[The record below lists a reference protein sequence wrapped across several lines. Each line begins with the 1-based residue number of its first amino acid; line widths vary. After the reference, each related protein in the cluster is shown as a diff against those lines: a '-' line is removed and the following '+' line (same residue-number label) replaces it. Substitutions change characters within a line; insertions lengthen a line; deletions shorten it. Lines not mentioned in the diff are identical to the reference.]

1 MSFKNVIKNSIKGN
15 SRVKLWIVMTV
26 LLLTAAVLPAGCGIQ
41 GKDPGTEQTASQ
53 SGVTAASATD
63 QENGSAAEN
72 SPEGKTAVT
81 ENTKSDNARKEKA
94 GKDNAHLEK
103 AGKDDSE
110 KAAAGP
116 GEAVP
121 SLREPLHVGDVLQDG
136 SLRILYMASGEYEE
150 ESEFRKPEAGCK
162 YIFVRFAFQN
172 TDPDSDCSISL
183 LSFQCF
189 ADGFS
194 VPAYFGGEKEPAPS
208 LSRDRTSIGNLY
220 FTVPEEAKEIEIEYR
235 PDHLA
240 KDKVRF
246 LYEGEKDAGIEIPP
260 DTARTAGACKVGDSV
275 SSDRQRIKYL
285 SCEKDDSDNEFIRP
299 AEGCSFWTLTF
310 EFENLEKEERQV
322 SIHDFS
328 CYADGISCSRNLFR
342 DDYISETIPCGRKAR
357 GTVTFEVPDQAATV
371 EVEYA
376 SGNRG
381 EPHVVFT
388 AR

>member
-1 MSFKNVIKNSIKGN
+1 MSFKNVIKNSIKGK

-53 SGVTAASATD
+53 SGVTTASATD
-63 QENGSAAEN
+63 QKNGSAAEN

-208 LSRDRTSIGNLY
+208 LSRGRTSIGNLY

-260 DTARTAGACKVGDSV
+260 DTARTAGACKVGDFV
-275 SSDRQRIKYL
+275 SSDRQRIK
-285 SCEKDDSDNEFIRP
+285 
-299 AEGCSFWTLTF
+299 
-310 EFENLEKEERQV
+310 
-322 SIHDFS
+322 
-328 CYADGISCSRNLFR
+328 
-342 DDYISETIPCGRKAR
+342 
-357 GTVTFEVPDQAATV
+357 
-371 EVEYA
+371 
-376 SGNRG
+376 
-381 EPHVVFT
+381 
-388 AR
+388 

>member
-81 ENTKSDNARKEKA
+81 DNTKSDNARKEKA

-208 LSRDRTSIGNLY
+208 VIYHSFFNVTNTNFCTCD
-220 FTVPEEAKEIEIEYR
+220 EI
-235 PDHLA
+235 A
-240 KDKVRF
+240 
-246 LYEGEKDAGIEIPP
+246 
-260 DTARTAGACKVGDSV
+260 
-275 SSDRQRIKYL
+275 
-285 SCEKDDSDNEFIRP
+285 
-299 AEGCSFWTLTF
+299 
-310 EFENLEKEERQV
+310 
-322 SIHDFS
+322 
-328 CYADGISCSRNLFR
+328 
-342 DDYISETIPCGRKAR
+342 
-357 GTVTFEVPDQAATV
+357 
-371 EVEYA
+371 
-376 SGNRG
+376 
-381 EPHVVFT
+381 
-388 AR
+388 

>member
-1 MSFKNVIKNSIKGN
+1 MTYSFEAKVTGYYHIEVEANS
-15 SRVKLWIVMTV
+15 L
-26 LLLTAAVLPAGCGIQ
+26 
-41 GKDPGTEQTASQ
+41 
-53 SGVTAASATD
+53 
-63 QENGSAAEN
+63 
-72 SPEGKTAVT
+72 
-81 ENTKSDNARKEKA
+81 
-94 GKDNAHLEK
+94 
-103 AGKDDSE
+103 
-110 KAAAGP
+110 
-116 GEAVP
+116 
-121 SLREPLHVGDVLQDG
+121 
-136 SLRILYMASGEYEE
+136 
-150 ESEFRKPEAGCK
+150 
-162 YIFVRFAFQN
+162 
-172 TDPDSDCSISL
+172 
-183 LSFQCF
+183 
-189 ADGFS
+189 
-194 VPAYFGGEKEPAPS
+194 
-208 LSRDRTSIGNLY
+208 
-220 FTVPEEAKEIEIEYR
+220 EEAKEIEIEYR

-260 DTARTAGACKVGDSV
+260 ATARTAGACKVGDFV

-342 DDYISETIPCGRKAR
+342 DDYISETIPGGRKAR

>member
-26 LLLTAAVLPAGCGIQ
+26 LLLTAAVLPAGCGKR
-41 GKDPGTEQTASQ
+41 GKDPETEQTASQ
-53 SGVTAASATD
+53 SGVTAASATN

-136 SLRILYMASGEYEE
+136 SLRILYMSSGEYEE

-172 TDPDSDCSISL
+172 TDPESDCSISL

-260 DTARTAGACKVGDSV
+260 DTARTAGACKVGDFV

-322 SIHDFS
+322 NIHDFS

-342 DDYISETIPCGRKAR
+342 DDYISETIPGGRKAR

>member
-1 MSFKNVIKNSIKGN
+1 MSFKNVIKNSIKGKA
-15 SRVKLWIVMTV
+15 RVKLWIVMTV

-53 SGVTAASATD
+53 SGVTAASAAD
-63 QENGSAAEN
+63 QENGSAAGN

-172 TDPDSDCSISL
+172 TDPESDCSISL

-208 LSRDRTSIGNLY
+208 LSRGRTSIGNLY

-260 DTARTAGACKVGDSV
+260 DTARTAGACKVGDFV

-342 DDYISETIPCGRKAR
+342 DDYISETIPGGRKAR

-381 EPHVVFT
+381 EPNVVFT

>member
-1 MSFKNVIKNSIKGN
+1 M
-15 SRVKLWIVMTV
+15 
-26 LLLTAAVLPAGCGIQ
+26 
-41 GKDPGTEQTASQ
+41 
-53 SGVTAASATD
+53 
-63 QENGSAAEN
+63 
-72 SPEGKTAVT
+72 T

-94 GKDNAHLEK
+94 GKDNTHLEK

-172 TDPDSDCSISL
+172 TDPESDCSISL

-194 VPAYFGGEKEPAPS
+194 VPAYFGGEKEPAPKS
-208 LSRDRTSIGNLY
+208 VTWPDFHWKSVFHCSGRG
-220 FTVPEEAKEIEIEYR
+220 KEIEIEYR

-260 DTARTAGACKVGDSV
+260 NTARTAGAC
-275 SSDRQRIKYL
+275 
-285 SCEKDDSDNEFIRP
+285 
-299 AEGCSFWTLTF
+299 
-310 EFENLEKEERQV
+310 
-322 SIHDFS
+322 
-328 CYADGISCSRNLFR
+328 
-342 DDYISETIPCGRKAR
+342 
-357 GTVTFEVPDQAATV
+357 
-371 EVEYA
+371 
-376 SGNRG
+376 
-381 EPHVVFT
+381 
-388 AR
+388 